1 MPAAVKRAETIPLRS
16 AAAPA
21 VRLRGVGKMFN
32 DFRALEGIDLDF
44 PRGELTTLLGPS
56 GCGKTT
62 TLKIVAGLLEATEG
76 EVLVN
81 GQPVTGPGP
90 ERAFV
95 FQDFALLPWG
105 TVLRNVAFGLE
116 LRHVAKEEREE
127 VARKYIAEVGLV
139 GAEHKYPHELSGGM
153 RQRVGLAR
161 ALAVDAEIL
170 LMDEPFASVDEQNRR
185 KFQEDLLSLLAH
197 EKKTVIFVTH
207 SIEEAV
213 YISDQVADPDAQSRP
228 PLARRPAG
236 HRSLRPFRRSSAH
249 ARLSRC
255 RRRDLERAQRLSR
268 RRGARA
274 MTLYGYRLPTWLAL
288 IIWAALWELIGQ
300 LEVIML
306 IPPLSAVIAAMGNV
320 LLTHSFLEAIGITLK
335 AFGIGM
341 GLSLVIGIG
350 VGVAMG
356 RIRVVDDVMGM
367 WINIFESS
375 PITAVVPLLL
385 AVLGF
390 GMQTMVVTVFLFSV
404 WVIALDTQV
413 GVKHASSSL
422 VDMAHSFGASRRDLY
437 AKVIFWAALPEIL
450 AGVRLGVI
458 RGVRG
463 VVIGQLLIAIVG
475 VGFLFETYSRKF
487 IMPEFWAL
495 VLIVFGF
502 AYGLSETIGLVERRV
517 ARYASVR

>member
-1 MPAAVKRAETIPLRS
+1 MPRP
-16 AAAPA
+16 
-21 VRLRGVGKMFN
+21 
-32 DFRALEGIDLDF
+32 
-44 PRGELTTLLGPS
+44 
-56 GCGKTT
+56 
-62 TLKIVAGLLEATEG
+62 
-76 EVLVN
+76 
-81 GQPVTGPGP
+81 
-90 ERAFV
+90 
-95 FQDFALLPWG
+95 
-105 TVLRNVAFGLE
+105 
-116 LRHVAKEEREE
+116 EREE
-127 VARKYIAEVGLV
+127 IARRHIAEVGLS

-185 KFQEDLLSLLAH
+185 KFQEDLLRLLAH

-213 YISDQVADPDAQSRP
+213 YISDQVAVLTRNPGRLSRVV
-228 PLARRPAG
+228 RPADRPLG
-236 HRSLRPFRRSSAH
+236 PFRRSQAH

-255 RRRDLERAQRLSR
+255 RRRDLERAQRLPR
-268 RRGARA
+268 GRGARA
-274 MTLYGYRLPTWLAL
+274 MTVYGYRLPTWLAL
-288 IIWAALWELIGQ
+288 GIWAVLWEIIGQ
-300 LEVIML
+300 LDVIML
-306 IPPLSAVIAAMGNV
+306 IPPLSAVFAAMGNV
-320 LLTHSFLEAIGITLK
+320 LMTHSFLEAIGITLK

-341 GLSLVIGIG
+341 GLSLFVGIS

-356 RIRVVDDVMGM
+356 RIRAVDDVMGM

-422 VDMAHSFGASRRDLY
+422 VEMARSFGASRRDLY
-437 AKVIFWAALPEIL
+437 LKVIFWAALPEIL
-450 AGVRLGVI
+450 AGMRLGII

-502 AYGLSETIGLVERRV
+502 AYGLSETIGMLERRV